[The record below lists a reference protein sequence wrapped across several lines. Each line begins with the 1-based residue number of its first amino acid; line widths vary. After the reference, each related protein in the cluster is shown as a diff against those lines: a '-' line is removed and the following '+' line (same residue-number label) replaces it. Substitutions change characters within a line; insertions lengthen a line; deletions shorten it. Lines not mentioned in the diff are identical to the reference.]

1 MRGSEA
7 QFYCFFYGSHD
18 IGPVMSFD
26 LLQILIIVAKLKK
39 KANFL
44 SFTYGPYDMVPTSP
58 IWYGRTQSHKNAKNY
73 FLTNSYMK
81 MHFGVSYVVILKYGE
96 IRKKYSHI
104 KTTRSRSGLK
114 YRVLDLF
121 RLINLSSWIH
131 HWPRRSLC
139 VFNLVIKIFESL
151 N

>member
-1 MRGSEA
+1 MGS
-7 QFYCFFYGSHD
+7 S
-18 IGPVMSFD
+18 I
-26 LLQILIIVAKLKK
+26 LLLPSWEPWHWPSYVFRLTADPHNSGKVEKI
-39 KANFL
+39 ANFL

-58 IWYGRTQSHKNAKNY
+58 IWYGRTQSDKNAKNY